1 MILACDVGLKRIGIA
16 MFLNGVILPLEAI
29 LRHNRN
35 QASRDLSDLLREKNI
50 QVLVVGKPNESYADT
65 NARIEHFIKL
75 LDFKGEIVFINE
87 DRSSIEA
94 YENLEH
100 LGKKNKRLAIKDGR
114 LDSLSACRILERY
127 YQQVLKKSLD
137 LIAI

>member
-16 MFLNGVILPLEAI
+16 VLLNGVILPLEAI
-29 LRHNRN
+29 LRRNKN

-75 LDFKGEIVFINE
+75 VDFKGEIVFINE
-87 DRSSIEA
+87 DNSSIEA

-100 LGKKNKRLAIKDGR
+100 LGRKNKRLAIKDGR
-114 LDSLSACRILERY
+114 LDSLSACRILECY
-127 YQQVLKKSLD
+127 CQQVLKNH
-137 LIAI
+137 

>member
-16 MFLNGVILPLEAI
+16 ALLNGVILPLEAI
-29 LRHNRN
+29 LRRNRN

-65 NARIEHFIKL
+65 NVRIEHFIKL
-75 LDFKGEIVFINE
+75 VDFKGEIVFINE

-94 YENLEH
+94 CENLEH

-127 YQQVLKKSLD
+127 YQQVLKKH
-137 LIAI
+137 

>member
-16 MFLNGVILPLEAI
+16 ALLNGVILPLEAI
-29 LRHNRN
+29 LRRNRN

-50 QVLVVGKPNESYADT
+50 QVLVVGKPNESYTDT
-65 NARIEHFIKL
+65 NVRIEHFIKL
-75 LDFKGEIVFINE
+75 VDFKGEIVFINE

-100 LGKKNKRLAIKDGR
+100 LGRKNKRLAIKDGR

-127 YQQVLKKSLD
+127 YQQVLKNH
-137 LIAI
+137 

>member
-16 MFLNGVILPLEAI
+16 ALLNGVILPLEAI
-29 LRHNRN
+29 LRQNRN

-50 QVLVVGKPNESYADT
+50 QVLVVGKPNESYTDT
-65 NARIEHFIKL
+65 NARIEYFIKL
-75 LDFKGEIVFINE
+75 LDFKGKIVFINE

-127 YQQVLKKSLD
+127 CQQVLKKR
-137 LIAI
+137 

>member
-16 MFLNGVILPLEAI
+16 VLLNGVILPLEAI
-29 LRHNRN
+29 LRQNRN

-65 NARIEHFIKL
+65 NACIEHFIKL

-94 YENLEH
+94 YKNLEH
-100 LGKKNKRLAIKDGR
+100 LGRKNKRLAIKDGR

-127 YQQVLKKSLD
+127 YQQVLKNH
-137 LIAI
+137 

>member
-1 MILACDVGLKRIGIA
+1 MACDVGLKRIGIA
-16 MFLNGVILPLEAI
+16 ALLNGVTLPLEAI

-94 YENLEH
+94 YENLGH

-127 YQQVLKKSLD
+127 YQQVLKKC
-137 LIAI
+137 

>member
-16 MFLNGVILPLEAI
+16 VLLNGVILPLEAI
-29 LRHNRN
+29 LRRNRN

-50 QVLVVGKPNESYADT
+50 QVLVVGKPNESYTDT

-75 LDFKGEIVFINE
+75 VDFKGEIVFINE

-100 LGKKNKRLAIKDGR
+100 LGRKNKQLAIKDGR

-127 YQQVLKKSLD
+127 YQQVLKKR
-137 LIAI
+137 

>member
-16 MFLNGVILPLEAI
+16 ALLNGVILPLEAI
-29 LRHNRN
+29 LRRNRN

-65 NARIEHFIKL
+65 HARIEHFIKL
-75 LDFKGEIVFINE
+75 VDFKGEIVFINE
-87 DRSSIEA
+87 DNSSIEA

-114 LDSLSACRILERY
+114 LDSLSACRILEHY
-127 YQQVLKKSLD
+127 YQQVLKNH
-137 LIAI
+137 

>member
-16 MFLNGVILPLEAI
+16 ALLNGVILPLEAI
-29 LRHNRN
+29 LRRNRN

-75 LDFKGEIVFINE
+75 VDFKGEIVFINE
-87 DRSSIEA
+87 DNSSIEA

-127 YQQVLKKSLD
+127 YQQVLKNH
-137 LIAI
+137 

>member
-16 MFLNGVILPLEAI
+16 VLLNGVILPLEAI
-29 LRHNRN
+29 LRRNRN

-65 NARIEHFIKL
+65 HARIEHFIKL
-75 LDFKGEIVFINE
+75 VDFKGEIVFINE

-127 YQQVLKKSLD
+127 YQQVLKKR
-137 LIAI
+137 

>member
-1 MILACDVGLKRIGIA
+1 ML
-16 MFLNGVILPLEAI
+16 LNGVILPLEAI

-65 NARIEHFIKL
+65 NARIEYFIKL

-114 LDSLSACRILERY
+114 LDSLSACRILEHY
-127 YQQVLKKSLD
+127 YQQVLKD
-137 LIAI
+137 R

>member
-16 MFLNGVILPLEAI
+16 ALLNGVILPLEAI
-29 LRHNRN
+29 LRQNRN

-114 LDSLSACRILERY
+114 LDSLSACRILECY
-127 YQQVLKKSLD
+127 CQQVLKNH
-137 LIAI
+137 

>member
-16 MFLNGVILPLEAI
+16 TLLSGVILPLEAI
-29 LRHNRN
+29 LRRNKN

-75 LDFKGEIVFINE
+75 VDFKGEIVFINE

-100 LGKKNKRLAIKDGR
+100 LGRKNKRLAIKDGR

-127 YQQVLKKSLD
+127 YQQVLKNR
-137 LIAI
+137 

>member
-16 MFLNGVILPLEAI
+16 TLLNGVILPLEAI
-29 LRHNRN
+29 LRQNRN

-114 LDSLSACRILERY
+114 LDSLSACRILEHY
-127 YQQVLKKSLD
+127 CQQVLKKR
-137 LIAI
+137 

>member
-16 MFLNGVILPLEAI
+16 ALLNGVILPLEAI
-29 LRHNRN
+29 LRQNRN

-75 LDFKGEIVFINE
+75 VDFKGEIVFINE

-94 YENLEH
+94 YENLGH

-127 YQQVLKKSLD
+127 YQQVLKNR
-137 LIAI
+137 

>member
-16 MFLNGVILPLEAI
+16 ALLNGVILPLEAI
-29 LRHNRN
+29 LRRNRN
-35 QASRDLSDLLREKNI
+35 QASRDLSVLLREKNI

-75 LDFKGEIVFINE
+75 VDFKGEIVFINE
-87 DRSSIEA
+87 DNSSIEA
-94 YENLEH
+94 YDNLEH
-100 LGKKNKRLAIKDGR
+100 LGRKNKRLAIKDGR

-127 YQQVLKKSLD
+127 YQQVLKKG
-137 LIAI
+137 

>member
-16 MFLNGVILPLEAI
+16 ALLNGVILPLEAI
-29 LRHNRN
+29 LRRNKN

-75 LDFKGEIVFINE
+75 VDFKGEIVFINE

-127 YQQVLKKSLD
+127 YQQVLKKG
-137 LIAI
+137 

>member
-16 MFLNGVILPLEAI
+16 MLLNGVILPLEAI
-29 LRHNRN
+29 LRRNRN

-75 LDFKGEIVFINE
+75 VDFKGEIVFINE

-114 LDSLSACRILERY
+114 LDSLSACGILERY
-127 YQQVLKKSLD
+127 YQQVLKNH
-137 LIAI
+137 

>member
-16 MFLNGVILPLEAI
+16 VLLNGVILPLEAI
-29 LRHNRN
+29 LRRNRN

-75 LDFKGEIVFINE
+75 VDFKGEIVFINE

-94 YENLEH
+94 CENLEH

-114 LDSLSACRILERY
+114 LDSLSACGILERY
-127 YQQVLKKSLD
+127 YQQVLKNH
-137 LIAI
+137 

>member
-16 MFLNGVILPLEAI
+16 ALLNGIILPLEAI

-35 QASRDLSDLLREKNI
+35 QASKDLSDLLREKNI
-50 QVLVVGKPNESYADT
+50 QVLVVGKPNESYMDT
-65 NARIEHFIKL
+65 NVRIESFIKL

-94 YENLEH
+94 YENLGH

-127 YQQVLKKSLD
+127 YQQVLKD
-137 LIAI
+137 R

>member
-16 MFLNGVILPLEAI
+16 VLLNGVILPLEAI
-29 LRHNRN
+29 LRYNRN

-50 QVLVVGKPNESYADT
+50 QVLVVGKPHESYADT

-127 YQQVLKKSLD
+127 YQQVLKNH
-137 LIAI
+137 

>member
-1 MILACDVGLKRIGIA
+1 ML
-16 MFLNGVILPLEAI
+16 LNGVILPLEAI

-65 NARIEHFIKL
+65 NAHIEHFIKL

-87 DRSSIEA
+87 DSSSIEA
-94 YENLEH
+94 CENLEH

-127 YQQVLKKSLD
+127 YQQVLKD
-137 LIAI
+137 R

>member
-1 MILACDVGLKRIGIA
+1 M
-16 MFLNGVILPLEAI
+16 
-29 LRHNRN
+29 
-35 QASRDLSDLLREKNI
+35 
-50 QVLVVGKPNESYADT
+50 VGKPNESYADT

-100 LGKKNKRLAIKDGR
+100 LGKKNKRLAIKDGTAR
-114 LDSLSACRILERY
+114 LFER
-127 YQQVLKKSLD
+127 LWDLGALLPAGFEKSLD
-137 LIAI
+137 LIAIGL

>member
-16 MFLNGVILPLEAI
+16 MLLNGVILPLEAI
-29 LRHNRN
+29 LRRNRN

-65 NARIEHFIKL
+65 NACIEHFIKL
-75 LDFKGEIVFINE
+75 VDFKGEIVFINE

-100 LGKKNKRLAIKDGR
+100 LSKKNRRLAIKDGR

-127 YQQVLKKSLD
+127 YQQVLKNH
-137 LIAI
+137 

>member
-16 MFLNGVILPLEAI
+16 MLLNGVILPLESI

-94 YENLEH
+94 YENLGH

-114 LDSLSACRILERY
+114 LDSLSACRILEHY
-127 YQQVLKKSLD
+127 CQQVLKD
-137 LIAI
+137 R

>member
-16 MFLNGVILPLEAI
+16 VLLNGVILPLEAI
-29 LRHNRN
+29 LRRNRN

-75 LDFKGEIVFINE
+75 VDFKGEIVFINE
-87 DRSSIEA
+87 DRSSIES

-127 YQQVLKKSLD
+127 YQQVLKKR
-137 LIAI
+137 